1 MASDIVRKLR
11 SDEGM
16 ADESTQGT
24 GDQPTTL
31 VTEGMRLNASTR
43 KRVTAVELVR
53 DVLRAGIVR
62 GDLPGGSRL
71 VQTDI
76 ADQLNV
82 STTPVREAMRDLASE
97 GLITLDS
104 HRIGT
109 VRTPDW
115 DEMVEI
121 VEVRRSLERLAIEKA
136 MANITPGELD
146 AATAVAEELAHEE
159 DVGSWV
165 LKNSAFHGIF
175 HRATG
180 TKRLAGMLMALEE
193 AGGVFVAQAQ
203 RLHPELRRKAV
214 DDHFAVLACYRN
226 RDIDG
231 ALEVQVAHVALPLAT
246 AESGV

>member
-1 MASDIVRKLR
+1 MAAEKQ
-11 SDEGM
+11 
-16 ADESTQGT
+16 STVTNGQT
-24 GDQPTTL
+24 DTQPTTL
-31 VTEGMRLNASTR
+31 VTEGMRLNASQR

-53 DVLRAGIVR
+53 DVLRAGIIR

-76 ADQLNV
+76 ANQLNV

-121 VEVRRSLERLAIEKA
+121 VEVRRALERVAIEKA
-136 MANITPGELD
+136 MANITPVEMEE
-146 AATAVAEELAHEE
+146 AAGLAEELAHEE
-159 DVGSWV
+159 DLGSWV
-165 LKNSAFHGIF
+165 LKNSAFHSIF

-180 TKRLAGMLMALEE
+180 TKRLAGVLLALEE

-203 RLHPELRRKAV
+203 RLHPELRRQAV
-214 DDHFAVLACYRN
+214 ADHFAMLDCYRAG
-226 RDIDG
+226 DLDG
-231 ALEVQVAHVALPLAT
+231 AVEIQFGHISLPLAT
-246 AESGV
+246 PESIS

>member
-1 MASDIVRKLR
+1 MNAAETPGD
-11 SDEGM
+11 DGP
-16 ADESTQGT
+16 T
-24 GDQPTTL
+24 GLQPTTI
-31 VTEGMRLNASTR
+31 VTEGMRLNASVR

-53 DVLRAGIVR
+53 DVLRAGIIR
-62 GDLPGGSRL
+62 GDLPGGSQL

-76 ADQLNV
+76 ADQLKV

-121 VEVRRSLERLAIEKA
+121 VEVRRALERVAIEKA
-136 MANITPGELD
+136 MARITPSQMED
-146 AATAVAEELAHEE
+146 ANRLAEELAAEE
-159 DVGSWV
+159 DLGSWV
-165 LKNSAFHGIF
+165 LKNSAFHSIF

-180 TKRLAGMLMALEE
+180 TKRLAGMLLALEE

-203 RLHPELRRKAV
+203 RLHPELRRQAV
-214 DDHFAVLACYRN
+214 ADHFAMLDCYR
-226 RDIDG
+226 RHDLEG
-231 ALEVQVAHVALPLAT
+231 ALEVQFTHVALPLAT
-246 AESGV
+246 PESSS